1 MIERVQMKFSG
12 RTSSPHH
19 AQLDAAYFALIREG
33 VPSLPALP
41 KHSAKGLLCLSGLYG
56 PF

>member
-41 KHSAKGLLCLSGLYG
+41 KHSAKGLLFLSGLYG